1 MNDFS
6 NRLKKTLLAAAG
18 VVVIIGAGGAWWYFS
33 MYTKTPEFALQKIE
47 DSISQNNKDEFYKY
61 VAVNHVL
68 DTAGDALLS
77 GMVET
82 AVSPEQDQHIAFTE
96 FSKMFKTPVV
106 NILQTAVDNY
116 VLNGQWID
124 DQIEPSSE
132 MGNGV
137 MLAKAGLTQI
147 TFKGV
152 DSLEK
157 VDDDT
162 AVANVRIFQS
172 EANEDFI
179 LHVEMKKN
187 AEGIWQVYEITNV
200 KEFVSFVNEGR
211 KILVKNYIDESNKL
225 ASEYDVAIREAEKN
239 VSMAISTGS
248 LGDNNL
254 REELAKIVKEELLV
268 QWQQEKSAL
277 ESMSVPAAAGT
288 LHKLKLKTCDANIS
302 YAENYALWLHTKDLK
317 DLRKAEENLRI
328 ARTLEKDVKQL
339 SKQMEVHAQ

>member
-1 MNDFS
+1 
-6 NRLKKTLLAAAG
+6 
-18 VVVIIGAGGAWWYFS
+18 
-33 MYTKTPEFALQKIE
+33 
-47 DSISQNNKDEFYKY
+47 
-61 VAVNHVL
+61 
-68 DTAGDALLS
+68 
-77 GMVET
+77 
-82 AVSPEQDQHIAFTE
+82 
-96 FSKMFKTPVV
+96 
-106 NILQTAVDNY
+106 
-116 VLNGQWID
+116 
-124 DQIEPSSE
+124 
-132 MGNGV
+132 

-225 ASEYDVAIREAEKN
+225 ASEYDVSIREAEKN

-254 REELAKIVKEELLV
+254 REELAKIVKEEL
-268 QWQQEKSAL
+268 
-277 ESMSVPAAAGT
+277 
-288 LHKLKLKTCDANIS
+288 
-302 YAENYALWLHTKDLK
+302 
-317 DLRKAEENLRI
+317 
-328 ARTLEKDVKQL
+328 
-339 SKQMEVHAQ
+339 